1 MVVTLTLTLPYL
13 AFAGTLHLIRV
24 LLQETYLAHFL
35 TPNFT
40 KLVPRLAPNPLP
52 LITTVVP
59 RLPEAGL
66 SLVSLGN
73 AAPPSVVAMMTPALP
88 TAQAWLASLEARP

>member
-1 MVVTLTLTLPYL
+1 MVVTVTLTLPNL

-24 LLQETYLAHFL
+24 VLQETYLAHFV

-52 LITTVVP
+52 VISTVVP
-59 RLPEAGL
+59 RLPEVGV

-73 AAPPSVVAMMTPALP
+73 APPPSVVAMTTPSRP
-88 TAQAWLASLEARP
+88 TAQAWLASLEERP